1 MGSIFS
7 KIITGE
13 INAYKIAEDENF
25 IAFLDVMPLK
35 RGHTLVVPKLEIDYL
50 FDISDDLLSD
60 LMVFSKSVAKKI
72 ETKIICKRIG
82 VAVIG
87 LEVPHAHVHLIPI
100 NTVADMD
107 FKQPKLKPSH
117 RELLETANLINETA

>member
-1 MGSIFS
+1 
-7 KIITGE
+7 
-13 INAYKIAEDENF
+13 
-25 IAFLDVMPLK
+25 
-35 RGHTLVVPKLEIDYL
+35 
-50 FDISDDLLSD
+50 
-60 LMVFSKSVAKKI
+60 VAKKI

-100 NTVADMD
+100 NTVVDMD

-117 RELLETANLINETA
+117 NELLETANLINETA